1 MWVRWTGC
9 PRVYGESNAA
19 APAGSAENFSHF
31 CVRVAREAKGEP
43 REIRNELLISLWID
57 LVGHDVQSSA
67 NLPFEMLDPFLR
79 EISHVACASE
89 RLTEIDQA
97 GGFPASNRQQV
108 IGADIGLDS
117 ANHQSTAAVFRRGE
131 LTLPGIFMRKI
142 SLTVGAIALLA
153 GCGVSTQQEVQMG
166 QEEAQQVNA
175 QLPMVQD
182 AVIQNYVN
190 ALGQRIARTTSRADL
205 NWQFQV
211 VNSDVVNAFALP
223 GGFVYVNRGVL
234 ERASNMSEVAGVIGH
249 EIEHVVRRHSVK
261 QMEQAQGAN
270 VGLGIA
276 CALTGI
282 CNSGLAQ
289 AAINIGGTAVFA
301 KFSRSDEIQADE
313 GGFNNVMR
321 AGISPRGMYTFFQKL
336 LAEEQNSGSGGSAA
350 AWFSDHPGTQDRIAD
365 IQRML
370 SQVPA
375 SQLNALQTNDSGFAT
390 MKARLARLGPAPKA
404 QGQ

>member
-1 MWVRWTGC
+1 ML
-9 PRVYGESNAA
+9 RV
-19 APAGSAENFSHF
+19 
-31 CVRVAREAKGEP
+31 
-43 REIRNELLISLWID
+43 
-57 LVGHDVQSSA
+57 
-67 NLPFEMLDPFLR
+67 
-79 EISHVACASE
+79 
-89 RLTEIDQA
+89 
-97 GGFPASNRQQV
+97 
-108 IGADIGLDS
+108 
-117 ANHQSTAAVFRRGE
+117 
-131 LTLPGIFMRKI
+131 
-142 SLTVGAIALLA
+142 SLTVAAAALLA

-175 QLPMVQD
+175 QLPIVQD

-211 VNSDVVNAFALP
+211 VNSSVVNAFALP

-234 ERASNMSEVAGVIGH
+234 ERASNMSEVAGVLGH

-270 VGLGIA
+270 VGVGIL
-276 CALTGI
+276 CALTGV
-282 CNSGLAQ
+282 CQSGVAQ
-289 AAINIGGTAVFA
+289 AAINVGGTAVFA
-301 KFSRSDEIQADE
+301 KFSRTDEVQADE
-313 GGFNNVMR
+313 GGFNNLMR

-336 LAEEQNSGSGGSAA
+336 LAEEQQSGGGGNTA

-370 SQVPA
+370 NGVPA
-375 SQLNALQTNDSGFAT
+375 SQLDALQTNDSGFAS
-390 MKARLARLGPAPKA
+390 MKSRVNSLGPAPRV

>member
-1 MWVRWTGC
+1 MTGL
-9 PRVYGESNAA
+9 PALYGESNAA
-19 APAGSAENFSHF
+19 AAAGSAENFSHLG
-31 CVRVAREAKGEP
+31 VGVPRETEGEP
-43 REIRNELLISLWID
+43 REIRNELLVSLWIE
-57 LVGHDVQSSA
+57 LVGHDVQSPA

-89 RLTEIDQA
+89 RLTEIDRA
-97 GGFPASNRQQV
+97 GGVCASNRQEV
-108 IGADIGLDS
+108 ILAGIGLDS
-117 ANHQSTAAVFRRGE
+117 ANHSSPRPVFRRGE

-234 ERASNMSEVAGVIGH
+234 ERASNMSEVAGVLGH

-282 CNSGLAQ
+282 CNSGVAQ

-301 KFSRSDEIQADE
+301 KFSRTDEVQADE

-336 LAEEQNSGSGGSAA
+336 LAEEQNSGGGGSAA

-390 MKARLARLGPAPKA
+390 MKARVARLGPAPRV